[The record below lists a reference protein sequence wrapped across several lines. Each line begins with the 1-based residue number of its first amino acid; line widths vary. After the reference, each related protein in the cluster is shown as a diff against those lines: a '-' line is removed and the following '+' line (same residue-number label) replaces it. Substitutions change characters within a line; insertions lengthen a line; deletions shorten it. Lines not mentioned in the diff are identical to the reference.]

1 MDSGYC
7 NSLVHGVGHVGWI
20 VVTVIAWSGCGTYGV
35 DCGYY
40 NSLVQ
45 GVRHVGW
52 IVVTAVV
59 WFRVGDMWS
68 GFLLLQ

>member
-1 MDSGYC
+1 M
-7 NSLVHGVGHVGWI
+7 
-20 VVTVIAWSGCGTYGV
+20 